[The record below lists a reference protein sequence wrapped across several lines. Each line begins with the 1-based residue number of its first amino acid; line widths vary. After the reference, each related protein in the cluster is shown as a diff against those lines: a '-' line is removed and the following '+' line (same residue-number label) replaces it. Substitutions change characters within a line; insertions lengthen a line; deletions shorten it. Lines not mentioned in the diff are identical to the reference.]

1 MRLDEAKQILNI
13 NGFLCEDAFRN
24 NTDMDDIYAI
34 IEAHGWN
41 PDAVAK
47 NIIEHYKN
55 FLKPIKSEKFYA
67 TNYYKKPK
75 KDDWLNNFDTEE
87 CINEIISN
95 GKYTADLGL
104 YNFYFD
110 PSIEDTDKN
119 SMYRT
124 KLVMDEDVYNEI
136 CDKLNDVF
144 TKTCEK
150 VSDTSKIY
158 NISKSYDGIWADS
171 PYMFAYMDIKFK
183 ENVSD
188 DIDKNTLVTEL
199 EKLINDIVMDKDLNK
214 AEYDAV
220 SYALEAEK
228 EI

>member
-1 MRLDEAKQILNI
+1 MRLDEAKHILNT
-13 NGFLCEDAFRN
+13 NGFICEDAFRN

-55 FLKPIKSEKFYA
+55 FVKPIKSEKFYT
-67 TNYYKKPK
+67 TNFYKKPK
-75 KDDWLNNFDTEE
+75 KGDWLNSFDAEE
-87 CINEIISN
+87 CIKEIISD

-104 YNFYFD
+104 YNFCFY
-110 PSIEDTDKN
+110 PAIEDNDKN

-124 KLVMDEDVYNEI
+124 KLVIDEDVYNGI

-150 VSDTSKIY
+150 VSDTSKHF
-158 NISKSYDGIWADS
+158 NISKSYDGIWFDA
-171 PYMFAYMDIKFK
+171 PYMFAYMDIEFK
-183 ENVSD
+183 KDVSG
-188 DIDKNTLVTEL
+188 IDKNTLVTEL
-199 EKLINDIVMDKDLNK
+199 ENLINDIVMDKDLNK

-220 SYALEAEK
+220 SYALEVEK
-228 EI
+228 EL

>member
-1 MRLDEAKQILNI
+1 MRLDEAKHILNT
-13 NGFLCEDAFRN
+13 NGFICEDAFRN

-47 NIIEHYKN
+47 KILEHYKN
-55 FLKPIKSEKFYA
+55 FVKPIKSEKFYT
-67 TNYYKKPK
+67 TNFYKKPK
-75 KDDWLNNFDTEE
+75 KGDWWNFDTEE
-87 CINEIISN
+87 CIDEIISA
-95 GKYTADLGL
+95 GEYTADLGL
-104 YNFYFD
+104 YNFCFYPAIKD
-110 PSIEDTDKN
+110 NDKN
-119 SMYRT
+119 SKYST

-150 VSDTSKIY
+150 VSNTSKLF
-158 NISKSYDGIWADS
+158 NISKSYDGIWADV

-183 ENVSD
+183 KDVSG
-188 DIDKNTLVTEL
+188 IDKNTLVTEL

-220 SYALEAEK
+220 SYALDVEK
-228 EI
+228 EL